1 MGCVS
6 PWLSSSPM
14 PPTLPAPAPG
24 PRLVAV
30 VPGLLG
36 AGTEQMLVE
45 GMDES
50 LTPRHL
56 VKGLRLR

>member
-1 MGCVS
+1 
-6 PWLSSSPM
+6 M

-24 PRLVAV
+24 PQLVAV
-30 VPGLLG
+30 MPGLLG